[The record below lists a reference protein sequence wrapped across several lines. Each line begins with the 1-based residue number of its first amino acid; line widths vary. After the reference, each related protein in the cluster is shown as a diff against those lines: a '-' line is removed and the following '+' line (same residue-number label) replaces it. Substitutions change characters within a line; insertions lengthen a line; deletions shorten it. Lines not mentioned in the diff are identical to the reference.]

1 MNSSPPLTL
10 MIVDDHALVRIGL
23 KTSLEMET
31 DFRVVAEATTGEQA
45 LESWECLRPDVTLLD
60 LRLPGINAI
69 ETTARLCQA
78 HPGAKVIVI
87 STFQGGE
94 DIYRAI
100 QAGAKTYL
108 PKSVQREEMI
118 AAIRAVAKG
127 MGYFPAVVASRLAE
141 RLKRPGLTAREHEV
155 LKLLVN
161 GETNKEIASAL
172 SLAEVTAK
180 LHVRNI
186 LEKLGARDRTEAARL
201 AIESGLVWLE

>member
-1 MNSSPPLTL
+1 MSLLTL

-23 KTSLEMET
+23 KTSLEMEA
-31 DFRVVAEATTGEQA
+31 DFRVVGEASTGEQA
-45 LESWECLRPDVTLLD
+45 LVSYESLRPDVTLLD

-69 ETTARLCQA
+69 ETTARLCKD
-78 HPGAKVIVI
+78 HPEAKVIVI

-94 DIYRAI
+94 DIYRAL

-108 PKSVQREEMI
+108 PKSIQREEMV

-127 MGYFPAVVASRLAE
+127 AGYLPGVVASRLTE
-141 RLKRPGLTAREHEV
+141 RLKRPNLTARELEV

-161 GETNKEIASAL
+161 GETNKEIAAAL

-180 LHVRNI
+180 LHVGNI
-186 LEKLGARDRTEAARL
+186 LEKLGARDRTEAARM
-201 AIESGLVWLE
+201 AIESGLIWLE

>member
-1 MNSSPPLTL
+1 MPLPLTL

-23 KTSLEMET
+23 KTSLEMEA
-31 DFRVVAEATTGEQA
+31 DFRVVGEATTGEQA
-45 LESWECLRPDVTLLD
+45 LELYESLRPEVTLLD

-69 ETTARLCQA
+69 ETTARLCKD

-94 DIYRAI
+94 DIYRAL

-108 PKSVQREEMI
+108 PKSIQREEMI

-127 MGYFPAVVASRLAE
+127 AGYLPGVVASRLTE
-141 RLKRPGLTAREHEV
+141 RLKQANLTTRELEV

-180 LHVRNI
+180 LHVSNI

-201 AIESGLVWLE
+201 AIESGLIWLE

>member
-1 MNSSPPLTL
+1 MRLPLTL

-23 KTSLEMET
+23 KTSLEMEE
-31 DFRVVAEATTGEQA
+31 DFRVVGEATTGEQA
-45 LESWECLRPDVTLLD
+45 LELYNSLRPDVTLLD

-69 ETTARLCQA
+69 ETTARLCKNYSD
-78 HPGAKVIVI
+78 AKVIVI

-94 DIYRAI
+94 DIYRAL

-108 PKSVQREEMI
+108 PKSIQRDEMI
-118 AAIRAVAKG
+118 AAIRAVAAG
-127 MGYFPAVVASRLAE
+127 TGYLPGIVASRLAE
-141 RLKRPGLTAREHEV
+141 RLKRPNLTPRELEV

-180 LHVRNI
+180 LHVGNI

-201 AIESGLVWLE
+201 AIESGLIWLE